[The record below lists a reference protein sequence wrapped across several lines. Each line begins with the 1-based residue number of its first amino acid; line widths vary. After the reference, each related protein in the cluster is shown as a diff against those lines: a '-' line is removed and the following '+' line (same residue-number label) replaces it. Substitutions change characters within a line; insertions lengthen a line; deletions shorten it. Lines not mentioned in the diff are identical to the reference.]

1 MFHMQL
7 LRSCT
12 KTDGV
17 LEEFVCVEERGTS
30 SASNTVNCAPLPL
43 AARRVAQCIA
53 KAQSTLSLEK

>member
-30 SASNTVNCAPLPL
+30 SASNTVNCAPLL